1 LFGGKWMELETIM
14 LNKISQ
20 AQKDKGSMRKTDPKD
35 NIYTNTNM
43 IIYIYFRKR
52 VPHGIV

>member
-1 LFGGKWMELETIM
+1 MELETIM